1 MSKPYLHAKSSA
13 RKFGGNADDYLK
25 IHQFMDSSK
34 GCFPDNRHRALTHNS
49 WFIAPGGPLE
59 LIFGVNITNS
69 ESKLV
74 SVRDIGEQHIQED
87 FGHRFIPSVDD
98 YLSEM
103 NPRPWMSNAFN
114 DYPNSYKKIKEQQI
128 NFKDKD

>member
-1 MSKPYLHAKSSA
+1 MSKPFLHAKSSA
-13 RKFGGNADDYLK
+13 RKFGGKLEDYLK
-25 IHQFMDSSK
+25 IHQLMDSTK
-34 GCFPDNRHRALTHNS
+34 ACFPDNRHRVMTHNS
-49 WFIAPGGPLE
+49 WFIGPDGPLE
-59 LIFGVNITNS
+59 LIFGIVIKNS
-69 ESKLV
+69 DGKTV

-87 FGHRFIPSVDD
+87 FGNRFIPSVDD

-128 NFKDKD
+128 DFKNKD